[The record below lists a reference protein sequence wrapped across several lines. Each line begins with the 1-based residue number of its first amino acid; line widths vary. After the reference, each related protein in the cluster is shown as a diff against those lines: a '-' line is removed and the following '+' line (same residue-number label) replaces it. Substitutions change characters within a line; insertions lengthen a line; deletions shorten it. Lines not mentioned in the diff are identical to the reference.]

1 MRKISQ
7 KYRSRVFGHAGLV
20 WLEGDGRTAQ
30 WIRKLQGLSDEPLL
44 RAAQIAL
51 AAIDEIITAD
61 VLDDDMAVVA
71 AYEALQTAIA
81 ERAEVVL

>member
-1 MRKISQ
+1 MEKQFTSTSSD
-7 KYRSRVFGHAGLV
+7 Y
-20 WLEGDGRTAQ
+20 GRTAQ
-30 WIRKLQGLSDEPLL
+30 WVRKLQGLSDEPLL

-61 VLDDDMAVVA
+61 LDDDTAVVA

-81 ERAEVVL
+81 ERADHLGVAL

>member
-1 MRKISQ
+1 
-7 KYRSRVFGHAGLV
+7 
-20 WLEGDGRTAQ
+20 
-30 WIRKLQGLSDEPLL
+30 LL

-61 VLDDDMAVVA
+61 VLDDDTAVVA

>member
-1 MRKISQ
+1 MTEHEE
-7 KYRSRVFGHAGLV
+7 GHM
-20 WLEGDGRTAQ
+20 EKQFTSTSSDYGRTAQ

-61 VLDDDMAVVA
+61 VLDDDTAVVA